1 MLAIAQGERTVMR
14 VYTRACCERGRK
26 SKIASGYVK
35 PLELRQLSISEF
47 MGQKPKDSVKIKNSE
62 KKGKKRLPESICT
75 PPVGTLTEIERG
87 GLGLA
92 RWER

>member
-1 MLAIAQGERTVMR
+1 MPVR
-14 VYTRACCERGRK
+14 VVRLKLNKLTSSPDSLK
-26 SKIASGYVK
+26 
-35 PLELRQLSISEF
+35 F
-47 MGQKPKDSVKIKNSE
+47 KDRE